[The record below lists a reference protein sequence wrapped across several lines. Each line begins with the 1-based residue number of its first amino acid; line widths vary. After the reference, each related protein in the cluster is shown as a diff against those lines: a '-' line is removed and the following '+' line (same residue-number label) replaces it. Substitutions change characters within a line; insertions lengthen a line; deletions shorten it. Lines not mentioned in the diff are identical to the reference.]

1 MFLRELGLGTFT
13 VISIPTFC
21 GLMAITHYILQ
32 SPLALSCRLESLL
45 ARDFALELVCYT
57 IKLAVEIEP
66 RETLSE

>member
-1 MFLRELGLGTFT
+1 MILCELGLGTFT
-13 VISIPTFC
+13 VISIPTHC

-32 SPLALSCRLESLL
+32 SPLALGCRLERLL
-45 ARDFALELVCYT
+45 ARDFALEFVRCT